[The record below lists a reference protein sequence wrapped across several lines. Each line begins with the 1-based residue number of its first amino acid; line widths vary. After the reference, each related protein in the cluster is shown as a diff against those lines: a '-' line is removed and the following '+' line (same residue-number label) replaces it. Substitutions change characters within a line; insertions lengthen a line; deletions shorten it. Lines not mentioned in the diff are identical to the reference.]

1 MKKQILAA
9 ALMMLGGNALAT
21 SDTTYKVTV
30 QVTQGDVIL
39 APYTTVV
46 RDGEEFRYAETKEI
60 DITKEVLTTADGK
73 SKETLQPLKVGFDFR
88 ATPRQQMNGD
98 IFLDF
103 NYEDVR
109 LEQMREIPVGDV
121 NMKLPDVR
129 AITSGSQVAVE
140 ENAPNVLVD
149 GASKDARVIFT
160 IEKQ

>member
-1 MKKQILAA
+1 MKKQILTVAA
-9 ALMMLGGNALAT
+9 MLLSTHALAA
-21 SDTTYKVTV
+21 SDSTFKVTV

-46 RDGEEFRYAETKEI
+46 RDGEEFRYSETKDI

-73 SKETLQPLKVGFDFR
+73 SKETLMPMKVGFDFR
-88 ATPRQQMNGD
+88 ATPHLQMNGD

-109 LEQMREIPVGDV
+109 LEQMREIPIGDV
-121 NMKLPDVR
+121 DMKLPDVR
-129 AITSGSQVAVE
+129 AITAGSQIAVE

-149 GASKDARVIFT
+149 GVSKDARVIFT